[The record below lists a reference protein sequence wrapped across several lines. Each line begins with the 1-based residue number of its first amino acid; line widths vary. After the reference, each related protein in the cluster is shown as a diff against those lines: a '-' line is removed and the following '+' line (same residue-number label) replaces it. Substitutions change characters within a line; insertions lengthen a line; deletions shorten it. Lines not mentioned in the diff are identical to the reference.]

1 MAVHA
6 VNYKR
11 KAIEKLDVLSPDR
24 LKVVLD
30 FIEYLEQKE

>member
-1 MAVHA
+1 MMTTYA

-11 KAIEKLDVLSPDR
+11 KAIEKLDLLSPDR

-30 FIEYLEQKE
+30 FTEDFY

>member
-1 MAVHA
+1 MTAYA

-11 KAIEKLDVLSPDR
+11 KAIEKLDLLSSDK

-30 FIEYLEQKE
+30 FTEDFY